1 MDGGGSMVDDANA
14 PTTALESWG
23 RYPKTRAVARPLHWA
38 DDPLPVS
45 PGERVLPY
53 GNGRSYGDSC
63 LNDGGVS
70 LCTRELRHLRAFDRA
85 TGLLRIEAGALLSE
99 ILEVTVPA
107 GWFLPVT
114 PGTKFVT
121 IGGALAN
128 DIHGKNHHVAGCL
141 GNHVRRFEL
150 LRSSGERLVCSPSDN
165 VALYCATIGG
175 LGLTGVIT
183 WVELQLLRIDG
194 PYIETDNVVLH
205 GLDEFFAVSAE
216 SASWP
221 YTVAW
226 IDSVARGASVGRGIF
241 FRGRHATGAGAAH
254 RPPLGGLLRVPFT
267 LPPGLLNRFTIRAFN
282 TVVGTAWRRQA
293 GRPGRAHY
301 EPFFYP
307 LDAVGAWNRIYG
319 PGGLMQYQCVV
330 PHQHKHAIAELLD
343 EVARAS
349 GSFLT
354 VLKIFGDQRSPGV
367 LSFPRPGITLNL
379 DFPFEGAATLALC
392 DRLDTVVRAA
402 DGALYPAKDARMPR
416 DMFERSFP
424 RLAEFLPHVDP
435 RFSSSFWRRVRA

>member
-1 MDGGGSMVDDANA
+1 MDGSSTTVEGSA
-14 PTTALESWG
+14 PMTSLESWG

-38 DDPLPVS
+38 DDPLPIG

-70 LCTRELRHLRAFDRA
+70 LCTRELHHLRAFDRG
-85 TGLLRIEAGALLSE
+85 TGVLRIEAGALLSE
-99 ILEVTVPA
+99 ILDVIVPA

-121 IGGALAN
+121 IGGAVAN
-128 DIHGKNHHVAGCL
+128 DIHGKNHHVAGCM
-141 GNHVRRFEL
+141 GNHVRALEL
-150 LRSSGERLVCSPSDN
+150 VRSSGERLRCSPTEN
-165 VALYCATIGG
+165 AALFAATIGG
-175 LGLTGVIT
+175 LGLTGLIT

-194 PYIETDNVVLH
+194 PFIETDNVVLH

-226 IDSVARGASVGRGIF
+226 IDSVARGSRLGRGIF
-241 FRGRHATGAGAAH
+241 FRGRHAEGAGAQRRA
-254 RPPLGGLLRVPFT
+254 PFGGLLRVPFT
-267 LPPGLLNRFTIRAFN
+267 LPPGLLNRHTIRAFN
-282 TVVGTAWRRQA
+282 TVVGTAWRQQA
-293 GRPGRAHY
+293 GHPGRAHY

-330 PHQHKHAIAELLD
+330 PRQHGHAIKELLD

-354 VLKIFGDQRSPGV
+354 VLKIFGDQPSPGM

-379 DFPFEGAATLALC
+379 DFPFEGPATLALC
-392 DRLDTVVRAA
+392 ERLDAVVRAA
-402 DGALYPAKDARMPR
+402 DGALYPAKDARMPP
-416 DMFERSFP
+416 DMFARSFP